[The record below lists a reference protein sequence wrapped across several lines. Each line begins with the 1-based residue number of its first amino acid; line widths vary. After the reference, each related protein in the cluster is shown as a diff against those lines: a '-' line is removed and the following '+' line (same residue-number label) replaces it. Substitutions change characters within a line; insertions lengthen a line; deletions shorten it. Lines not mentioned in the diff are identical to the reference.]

1 MEQKSQLEVNFIHEG
16 ETKINLTSTHEND
29 EQFSRRVNHEIMFRK
44 VVYECIVNNLI
55 DINKN
60 MIDSGSWIGDNTLV
74 WAKLI
79 KNGEGKGIVYAIDP
93 SRKNKDYIEELSK
106 LNQLDNI
113 KCIETAM
120 SDKIEELNYQGCID
134 HNSFIEC
141 GLRPYKGD
149 KFLFSSYMDL
159 LYEQGEIKEVD
170 FIHLDV
176 EGMEYKVICGGKKTI
191 EENRS
196 VVTYE
201 IHLEIDKEQNLIHEY
216 FKNLNYAVFMINEVL
231 PGCRHDC
238 RNFIAIPKERN
249 IACLN
254 KYNNILLRV

>member
-1 MEQKSQLEVNFIHEG
+1 MEVNFVHEG
-16 ETKINLTSTHEND
+16 ETKIKVSSTHEND
-29 EQFSRRVNHEIMFRK
+29 EQFSRRVNHEVMFRK

-79 KNGEGKGIVYAIDP
+79 KNGGGKGVVYAIDP
-93 SRKNKDYIEELSK
+93 SRKNKEYIESLSQ
-106 LNQLDNI
+106 LNNLDNI
-113 KCIETAM
+113 KCIEAAM

-149 KFLFSSYMDL
+149 KFLRSTYMDL
-159 LYEQGEIKEVD
+159 LHDEGHINNVD

-176 EGMEYKVICGGKKTI
+176 EGMEYKVICGGKNFI
-191 EENRS
+191 ESFRP
-196 VVTYE
+196 VVTFE
-201 IHLEIDKEQNLIHEY
+201 IHLEIDKEQTLIYEY
-216 FKNLNYAVFMINEVL
+216 FNYIDYNIFMINEVL

-249 IACLN
+249 IECL
-254 KYNNILLRV
+254 KKFSNILVSIKVQTN